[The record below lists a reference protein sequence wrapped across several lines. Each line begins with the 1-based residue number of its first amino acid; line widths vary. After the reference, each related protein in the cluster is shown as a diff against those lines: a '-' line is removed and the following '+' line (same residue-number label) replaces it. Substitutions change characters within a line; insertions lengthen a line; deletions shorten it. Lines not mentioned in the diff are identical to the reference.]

1 MAARRRCIA
10 IRMAVM
16 RAAMH
21 PIVIERIPAPVN
33 ETGPSPNSIHIT
45 ETNIPVRNNVIDNT
59 RVVFRNVYIFFADR
73 LD

>member
-1 MAARRRCIA
+1 M
-10 IRMAVM
+10 RMAVM

-21 PIVIERIPAPVN
+21 PIVIERIPAPIN
-33 ETGPSPNSIHIT
+33 ETSSSPNSIHIT

-59 RVVFRNVYIFFADR
+59 RVVFRNVHIFFADR